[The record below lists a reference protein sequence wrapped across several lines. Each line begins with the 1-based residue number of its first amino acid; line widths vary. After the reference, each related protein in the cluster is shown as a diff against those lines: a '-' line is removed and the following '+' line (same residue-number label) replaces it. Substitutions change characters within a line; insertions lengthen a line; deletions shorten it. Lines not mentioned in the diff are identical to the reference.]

1 MTQWL
6 ELSVTA
12 DQEAA
17 ESLSELLA
25 GYGHQGGV
33 VIEPAWI
40 PTEEGDGWV
49 GAPAPGEQPP
59 PAYVLDM
66 SRPVVLRTYVPMN
79 AQAEDIRQRVEQALW
94 HLGQLRPVG
103 PLQTRVLQEE
113 DWANEWKKHYRV
125 QRIGERIVIVPSW
138 LDYTPQPD
146 DILLNLDPGMAFGT
160 GLHPTT
166 RLCLQLLE
174 RKMQPSLTVLD
185 VGTGSGILAIA
196 AVRLG
201 AAAVFALDNDPV
213 AVDVARENVLRNG
226 LSEQIV
232 VELGSLGVADA
243 PVQGIEAGYQL
254 IIANIISHV
263 LIALAHELATA
274 LLPGGVLITSG
285 IIQER
290 EAEVTHALAAAGLQ
304 PQERVQEGDW
314 VALVLG

>member
-6 ELSVTA
+6 ELSVAA

-17 ESLSELLA
+17 ESISELLA
-25 GYGHQGGV
+25 GYGYQGGV

-59 PAYVLDM
+59 PAYILDT
-66 SRPVVLRTYVPMN
+66 SRPVVLRTYVPMD

-113 DWANEWKKHYRV
+113 DWANEWKKHYQV
-125 QRIGERIVIVPSW
+125 QRIGKRIVIVPSW
-138 LDYTPQPD
+138 LEYTPQPD
-146 DILLNLDPGMAFGT
+146 DLILNLDPGMAFGT

-174 RKMQPSLTVLD
+174 RRMQPSLTVLD

-201 AAAVFALDNDPV
+201 AASVFALDNDPV
-213 AVDVARENVLRNG
+213 AVEVARENVQRNG
-226 LSEQIV
+226 LSEQV
-232 VELGSLGVADA
+232 AVELGSLGVADA
-243 PVQGIEAGYQL
+243 PVQGIGEGYQL
-254 IIANIISHV
+254 IVANIISHV
-263 LIALAHELATA
+263 LIALAQDLATA
-274 LLPGGVLITSG
+274 LLPGGMLITSG

-290 EAEVTHALAAAGLQ
+290 EAEVIQALAAAGLQ
-304 PQERVQEGDW
+304 IQERVQEGDW